1 MNNTDGPEMIV
12 AAFLFGIV
20 PLALIGLG
28 FVIYRFR
35 SKERLLAIEKGVSA
49 TPPADDR
56 GLRLGGMICLAVSVG
71 LLITLAALDLPHGV
85 LGVPAIPGL
94 VGIAL
99 LFEYRA
105 RMREKGPTA

>member
-1 MNNTDGPEMIV
+1 MRGISVVEMVFV
-12 AAFLFGIV
+12 AFVFGLI
-20 PLALIGLG
+20 PLAFIVTG
-28 FVIYRFR
+28 FLIYRVR
-35 SKERLLAIEKGVSA
+35 SRERLLAIEKGAIA
-49 TPPADDR
+49 TPTADDR
-56 GLRLGGMICLAVSVG
+56 NFRVGGMICLAVSVG
-71 LLITLAALDLPHGV
+71 LLITLAALDVPRGV